1 MSSSTNNTSTPSS
14 ESLLDRFIMPVDKE
28 RRGYAAHFSKVYEPF
43 IIEWIARKVKVTP
56 DAGTP
61 AVLIAAQHAPFML
74 SAFPANLIEPHREQV
89 ESTVRLCLIAEKEM
103 ESAEDWG
110 ARWRY
115 KEIRR
120 EANAIGKAMWLYRC
134 GYDKV
139 HFAFHGGHD
148 QGSTEN
154 HKITR
159 GKEEME
165 DIPENEFSLQDFV
178 EDFLPS
184 GFGDGEPAYEDG
196 QCSIN
201 LKTMKFSVE
210 CSMSITRNEWVE
222 RKGDLLDGIDLDY
235 HDY

>member
-1 MSSSTNNTSTPSS
+1 MSNDSTAMQNN
-14 ESLLDRFIMPVDKE
+14 ESVLDRFIMPVEKE

-43 IIEWIARKVKVTP
+43 ILQWIACKVKVKP
-56 DAGTP
+56 DMGTP

-74 SAFPANLIEPHREQV
+74 SAFPVNLIDPHREQV
-89 ESTVRLCLIAEKEM
+89 ESTVRLCLLTEKEM
-103 ESAEDWG
+103 ENAEDWS

-115 KEIRR
+115 KEIQR

-139 HFAFHGGHD
+139 HFTFHGGHD
-148 QGSTEN
+148 QGSTDD

-159 GKEEME
+159 GEEEME
-165 DIPENEFSLQDFV
+165 EIIENEFPLKDFV

-184 GFGDGEPAYEDG
+184 GFGDGEPAYDDG
-196 QCSIN
+196 QCSIT

-210 CSMSITRNEWVE
+210 CSMSVTRSEWVE
-222 RKGDLLDGIDLDY
+222 RKGTLLDGIDLDY
-235 HDY
+235 HDD